1 MAGLRRMSQVLK
13 GGGKMFSFFPK
24 GRWRL
29 CAISCAI
36 LLSGCAFDVVH
47 IRQMPADFHA
57 TPEVQQAWTLSEATK
72 VKLREGH
79 ASDLR
84 KGTTWRQ
91 VGRVEQGDVFHTSD
105 QVVAVEA
112 SNQYE
117 ADLVVNRNAVV
128 GFYLIVEHTF
138 TAAEP
143 PVEIKTTPR

>member
-1 MAGLRRMSQVLK
+1 MVSLFAN
-13 GGGKMFSFFPK
+13 
-24 GRWRL
+24 GRQQL
-29 CAISCAI
+29 CAMSCAV
-36 LLSGCAFDVVH
+36 LLTGCAFDVIT

-57 TPEVQQAWTLSEATK
+57 TPEAQQAWTLSEATK
-72 VKLREGH
+72 VRLREGH

-138 TAAEP
+138 TPADP

>member
-1 MAGLRRMSQVLK
+1 
-13 GGGKMFSFFPK
+13 
-24 GRWRL
+24 
-29 CAISCAI
+29 
-36 LLSGCAFDVVH
+36 
-47 IRQMPADFHA
+47 MPADFHA

-72 VKLREGH
+72 VRLREGH
-79 ASDLR
+79 ASDLK

-138 TAAEP
+138 TPADP
-143 PVEIKTTPR
+143 PVEIKTSPR